1 MKKLIT
7 FSFRRAALAGAASL
21 LLLCGGA
28 VSAQAADS
36 SFSPAQRAEIVE
48 ILRNALRTDPSILSD
63 AISSLQAQAS
73 ARKAS
78 SALETVRRNRA
89 QYGQSTTDVVLGNK
103 SGKLEVVEFYD
114 PRCQYCRKVL
124 GDVDHLLGSEPDL
137 RLVLKVIPVLG
148 PNSVM
153 DAQAIMAAGLQ
164 GKYVPFQKALMTD
177 SSAPSAERI
186 HRIAENLGLDADRL
200 QKDMKSP
207 AVTAALSKNV
217 ELAKAIDLEGT
228 PTFIIGDRE
237 IIPGAASESDLKAA
251 LDRLRKATH

>member
-1 MKKLIT
+1 M
-7 FSFRRAALAGAASL
+7 AGAASL

-28 VSAQAADS
+28 VSAHAADG

-48 ILRNALRTDPSILSD
+48 IVRNALKTDPTILSD

-78 SALETVRRNRA
+78 SALETVRRNKA
-89 QYGQSTTDVVLGNK
+89 QYGESTTDVVLGNK
-103 SGKLEVVEFYD
+103 NGKLEVVEFYD

-124 GDVDHLLGSEPDL
+124 GDVDHLIGSEPDL
-137 RLVLKVIPVLG
+137 RLVEKIIPVLG
-148 PNSVM
+148 PNSVI
-153 DAQAIMAAGLQ
+153 DAEAIMAAGLQ
-164 GKYVPFQKALMTD
+164 GKYIPFQKALMTD
-177 SSAPSAERI
+177 SSAPSLDRI
-186 HRIAENLGLDADRL
+186 RRLAQNVGLDADRL
-200 QKDMKSP
+200 LKDMKSP
-207 AVTAALSKNV
+207 AVTTALSKNL

-251 LDRLRKATH
+251 LDRLRKAR

>member
-28 VSAQAADS
+28 VSAHAADG

-48 ILRNALRTDPSILSD
+48 IMRNALKTDPTILSD

-78 SALETVRRNRA
+78 SALETVRRNKA
-89 QYGQSTTDVVLGNK
+89 QYGESTTDVVLGNK
-103 SGKLEVVEFYD
+103 NGKLEVVEFYD

-124 GDVDHLLGSEPDL
+124 GDVDHLIGSEPDL
-137 RLVLKVIPVLG
+137 RLVEKIIPVLG
-148 PNSVM
+148 SNSVI
-153 DAQAIMAAGLQ
+153 DAEAIMAAGLQ
-164 GKYVPFQKALMTD
+164 GKYIPFQKALMTD
-177 SSAPSAERI
+177 SSAPSLDRI
-186 HRIAENLGLDADRL
+186 RRLAQNVGLDADRL
-200 QKDMKSP
+200 LKDMKSP
-207 AVTAALSKNV
+207 AVTTALSKNL

-251 LDRLRKATH
+251 LDRLRKAR

>member
-28 VSAQAADS
+28 VSAHAADS

-48 ILRNALRTDPSILSD
+48 IVRNALKTDPTILSD
-63 AISSLQAQAS
+63 AISSLQTQAA

-78 SALETVRRNRA
+78 SALETVRRNKA
-89 QYGQSTTDVVLGNK
+89 QYGESTTDVVLGNK
-103 SGKLEVVEFYD
+103 NGKLEMVEFYD

-124 GDVDHLLGSEPDL
+124 GDVDHLIGSEPDL
-137 RLVLKVIPVLG
+137 RLVEKVIPVLG
-148 PNSVM
+148 PNSVI
-153 DAQAIMAAGLQ
+153 DAEAIMAAGLQ
-164 GKYVPFQKALMTD
+164 GKYIPFQKALMTD
-177 SSAPSAERI
+177 SSAPSLDRI
-186 HRIAENLGLDADRL
+186 RRLAQNVGLDADRL
-200 QKDMKSP
+200 LKDMKSP
-207 AVTAALSKNV
+207 AVTTALSKNL

-251 LDRLRKATH
+251 LDRLRKAR

>member
-1 MKKLIT
+1 M
-7 FSFRRAALAGAASL
+7 AGAASL

-28 VSAQAADS
+28 VSAHAADG

-48 ILRNALRTDPSILSD
+48 IVRNALKTDPTILSD

-78 SALETVRRNRA
+78 SALETVRRNKA
-89 QYGQSTTDVVLGNK
+89 QYGESTTDVVLGNK
-103 SGKLEVVEFYD
+103 NGKLEVVEFYD

-124 GDVDHLLGSEPDL
+124 GDVDHLIGSEPDL
-137 RLVLKVIPVLG
+137 RLVEKVIPVLG
-148 PNSVM
+148 PNSVI
-153 DAQAIMAAGLQ
+153 DAEAIMAAGLQ
-164 GKYVPFQKALMTD
+164 GKYIPFQKALMTD
-177 SSAPSAERI
+177 SSAPSLDRI
-186 HRIAENLGLDADRL
+186 RRLAQNVGLDADRL
-200 QKDMKSP
+200 LKDMKSP
-207 AVTAALSKNV
+207 AVTTALSKNL

-251 LDRLRKATH
+251 LDRLRKAR

>member
-7 FSFRRAALAGAASL
+7 FSFRRAALAGAASF

-28 VSAQAADS
+28 VSARAADN

-48 ILRNALRTDPSILSD
+48 IMRNALRTDPTILSD

-78 SALETVRRNRA
+78 SALETVRRNKA
-89 QYGQSTTDVVLGNK
+89 QYGESTTDIVLGNK
-103 SGKLEVVEFYD
+103 NGKLEMVEFYD

-124 GDVDHLLGSEPDL
+124 GDVDHLIGSEPDL
-137 RLVLKVIPVLG
+137 RLVEKVIPVLG
-148 PNSVM
+148 PNSVI
-153 DAQAIMAAGLQ
+153 DAQAIVAAGLQ
-164 GKYVPFQKALMTD
+164 NKYIPFQKALMTD
-177 SSAPSAERI
+177 SATPSMERI
-186 HRIAENLGLDADRL
+186 RQIAQNIGLDADRL
-200 QKDMKSP
+200 LKDMKSP
-207 AVTAALSKNV
+207 AVTAALSKNI

-251 LDRLRKATH
+251 LDRLRKAH